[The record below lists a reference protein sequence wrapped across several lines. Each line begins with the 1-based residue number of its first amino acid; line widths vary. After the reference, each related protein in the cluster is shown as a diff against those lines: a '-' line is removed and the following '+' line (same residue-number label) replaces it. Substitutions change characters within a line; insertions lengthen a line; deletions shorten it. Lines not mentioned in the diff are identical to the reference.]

1 MMPKYADFMYNL
13 GLLDESES
21 AYFKDQ
27 TMKATE
33 FIKQKQYFEAF
44 KVGFVAVFCCC
55 CCCFGCCC
63 FWGEGGDLYHFSY
76 LFQ

>member
-44 KVGFVAVFCCC
+44 KVGFVAVFCCFWVC
-55 CCCFGCCC
+55 VGFFFFG
-63 FWGEGGDLYHFSY
+63 GGGLYHFSY